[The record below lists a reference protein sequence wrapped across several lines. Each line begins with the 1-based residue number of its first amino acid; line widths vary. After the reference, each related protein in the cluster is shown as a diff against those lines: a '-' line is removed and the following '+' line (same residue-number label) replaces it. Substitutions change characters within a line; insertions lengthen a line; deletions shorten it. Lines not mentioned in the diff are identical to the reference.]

1 MNIRKQTEREFLEKI
16 KLEELIMTKMQEQL
30 TADKAS
36 QYTKKS
42 MDKIRMG
49 ATQLVTLKV
58 FCIITSMLVW

>member
-49 ATQLVTLKV
+49 AAQLVSLKV